1 VAIVDKELKD
11 ATSFTLRMF
20 ELCTMCGA
28 RFGIGYDGARNSDA
42 QITDETEELP
52 RKLIE
57 ILAKDHR
64 QNRRTSALLS
74 WYLGGR
80 IGNVDAPNASLR

>member
-1 VAIVDKELKD
+1 MPEKSNTTNDKHNPVAIVDKELKG

-28 RFGIGYDGARNSDA
+28 RFGIGYHGARNSDA

-64 QNRRTSALLS
+64 QNRAHKCFIE
-74 WYLGGR
+74 LG
-80 IGNVDAPNASLR
+80 I